1 VNLNDI
7 YLIPQNNTDLLTT
20 FTIETAPNAKVFI
33 GENELITKVISVN
46 TSKPAM
52 QTIVFRIVSG
62 DGTKTQT
69 HTLKVEK
76 RFNFDDIVV
85 SRWDNTLIV
94 NANST
99 TNGDYKFTGYRWF
112 KDNSE
117 IGSGQYYSVGPKKSD
132 VLVGNYY
139 VQMTTQDGQTLRS
152 WEKQITLKNSMLM
165 KTYPN
170 PLRTGEIVS
179 VQLDVDKDLIKNTM
193 IEIYDLNGNKVSS
206 NRATGNV
213 TPVVIPSLIGIY
225 IIRAK
230 SGEFVREEKLIV
242 Q

>member
-1 VNLNDI
+1 TNENVNLNDI

-62 DGTKTQT
+62 DGTNTQT

-99 TNGDYKFTGYRWF
+99 TNGDYKFTGYRRF

-117 IGSGQYYSVGPKKSD
+117 
-132 VLVGNYY
+132 
-139 VQMTTQDGQTLRS
+139 
-152 WEKQITLKNSMLM
+152 
-165 KTYPN
+165 
-170 PLRTGEIVS
+170 
-179 VQLDVDKDLIKNTM
+179 
-193 IEIYDLNGNKVSS
+193 
-206 NRATGNV
+206 
-213 TPVVIPSLIGIY
+213 
-225 IIRAK
+225 
-230 SGEFVREEKLIV
+230 
-242 Q
+242 